1 MFERIREFLKNFFQS
16 RLVVLFAVMLLLCVI
31 LLERLFS
38 LQIVHGEEYQE
49 NYTLKIKKEKVLP
62 STRGNIYDRNGE
74 LLAYNE
80 LAYSVTIE
88 DNGTYDSLKEKN
100 KAINDELA
108 TILSVLDKNGDKIEN
123 NFNIALNEDGS

>member
-49 NYTLKIKKEKVLP
+49 NYTLKIKKEKV
-62 STRGNIYDRNGE
+62 
-74 LLAYNE
+74 
-80 LAYSVTIE
+80 
-88 DNGTYDSLKEKN
+88 
-100 KAINDELA
+100 
-108 TILSVLDKNGDKIEN
+108 
-123 NFNIALNEDGS
+123 